1 LGGVRRLVPIL
12 AVLLVAAGCGS
23 PGASADDAL
32 CINRALTGVLH
43 VDHDDPRAVW
53 ATNAATGRNISVRLP
68 GGYGVTEDD
77 LVVDEAGRTIAAN
90 GDTIVGGCA
99 DLMQDALLITE
110 ADIRRTPS
118 N

>member
-1 LGGVRRLVPIL
+1 MRRLVPIL
-12 AVLLVAAGCGS
+12 AVLLVAAGCG
-23 PGASADDAL
+23 PQGASADDAL

-53 ATNAATGRNISVRLP
+53 ATNTATGTTISVRLP

-77 LVVDEAGRTIAAN
+77 LVVDDAGRPIAAS

>member
-1 LGGVRRLVPIL
+1 LGSVDRRAAAL
-12 AVLLVAAGCGS
+12 AILLVAGCG
-23 PGASADDAL
+23 PQGASAEDAL

-43 VDHDDPRAVW
+43 VDHDDPRGVW
-53 ATNAATGRNISVRLP
+53 ATNAATGITIRVRLP

-77 LVVDEAGRTIAAN
+77 TVIDDAGRPIAAT
-90 GDTIVGGCA
+90 GDTIVSGCA
-99 DLMQDALLITE
+99 DLMDNALLITE

>member
-1 LGGVRRLVPIL
+1 M
-12 AVLLVAAGCGS
+12 LLVVAGCG
-23 PGASADDAL
+23 PQGASADDAR
-32 CINRALTGVLH
+32 CINRARTGVLH

-53 ATNAATGRNISVRLP
+53 ATNTATGTTIRVRLP

-77 LVVDEAGRTIAAN
+77 HVVDDAGRLIAAS

-110 ADIRRTPS
+110 ADIRRKPS